1 MISNLPRISSQRF
14 AMLDLDPHINIRI
27 MPKKPSFTERL
38 LYIYVTKRQ
47 IFVHYGKKAGWHSR
61 VSSLIG
67 RPGGPAVSP
76 PCYTF
81 PIDAQ
86 HTRPPLSSL
95 PSIEV
100 TGLSLGVRCASV
112 RNSKASRGWKWAV
125 DTYTDVL
132 LDRQVCFACSLF
144 APLRLFRV
152 AIAMPNIGR
161 ASTVR
166 LRALVLAS
174 RSEYTTC

>member
-1 MISNLPRISSQRF
+1 M
-14 AMLDLDPHINIRI
+14 
-27 MPKKPSFTERL
+27 
-38 LYIYVTKRQ
+38 
-47 IFVHYGKKAGWHSR
+47 
-61 VSSLIG
+61 
-67 RPGGPAVSP
+67 SP

-100 TGLSLGVRCASV
+100 TRLSLGVRCASV

-152 AIAMPNIGR
+152 AIAMPNMHMGR

-174 RSEYTTC
+174 RSEYTTCSKISSSMANSSISTSGVSSHPSLQSGACPRPRACTPRNWRRLAHPPVHPPLRLLPPQPSSHPRPHRIRAT